1 MTGPLAQYRRRV
13 ERGELTSDEA
23 QAEAIAAL
31 DRLHRDLVRAGT
43 ARRGWRHRLAAIAG
57 RRRTAPVRG
66 LYLWG
71 SVGRG
76 KTFMM
81 DLFFGALPFK
91 DKTRQHFHRFMASA
105 HERLKRYRDVENPL
119 ELVADE
125 IAAETRVICFDELA
139 VTDIADAM
147 ILGGLFAALFARGVT
162 LAATSNVVPEQL
174 YRDGLQRQR
183 FLPTIALLREH
194 TEVVQVGGSLDYR
207 LRALERADVYQAPSG
222 AAADQRLAEF
232 FDAIAPDE
240 GDRGGALALFGRK
253 IEYRRAADGV
263 IWFDFAEICDGP
275 RSQDDY
281 IELSRLYQTVLVSN
295 VPCFDTTLENQ
306 ARRFIALV
314 DEFYD
319 RRVKLILSAAAPV
332 TGLYAG
338 QKLRHDFLRTQSRL
352 REMQTHDYLA
362 TAHRP

>member
-13 ERGELTSDEA
+13 ERGELAADPA

-31 DRLHRDLVRAGT
+31 DRLHRDLVRARP
-43 ARRGWRHRLAAIAG
+43 ARRGWRRRLAALAG
-57 RRRTAPVRG
+57 RTPAGLVRG

-91 DKTRQHFHRFMASA
+91 DKTRQHFHRFMASV
-105 HERLKRYRDVENPL
+105 HERLKAYREVENPL
-119 ELVADE
+119 DLVADD
-125 IAAETRVICFDELA
+125 IAAETRVICFDEFA

-147 ILGGLFAALFARGVT
+147 ILGNLFSALFARGVT
-162 LAATSNVVPEQL
+162 LAATSNLVPEQL

-194 TEVVQVGGSLDYR
+194 TQVLHVGGSVDYR

-222 AAADQRLAEF
+222 AAADRRLAEF

-240 GDRGGALALFGRK
+240 GDRGGALELLGRK
-253 IEYRRAADGV
+253 VEYRRAADGV
-263 IWFDFAEICDGP
+263 IWFDFPQICDGP

-295 VPCFDTTLENQ
+295 VPRFDGTLENQ

-332 TGLYAG
+332 ADIYAG
-338 QKLRHDFLRTQSRL
+338 DKLRHDILRTQSRL
-352 REMQTHDYLA
+352 QEMQTHDYLA